1 MECIYYPELNKTSKE
16 ITISGKQAYHLKALR
31 LNVGDSLFLT
41 NGTGILAE
49 AQINKIQKDNYTI
62 EIKKINEN
70 YGELPVALG
79 LAIPILDSRERFE
92 FALEKAIELGIS
104 DFYPIITKYTQKKI
118 INIER
123 LKQKAI
129 AAIEQCKRA
138 VLPNIHEPI
147 RLQELLKLKSPYE
160 QFIISDMDG
169 EYYHET
175 APSTPLRMTLIFV
188 GPEGGFSD
196 DELEIFLSDA
206 RCSFI
211 KLSSRRLRAET
222 AAITTLGI
230 ISSNI
235 ESNCERIIK

>member
-1 MECIYYPELNKTSKE
+1 MECIYYPELNRTSKE
-16 ITISGKQAYHLKALR
+16 VTISGKQAYHLKALR

-41 NGTGILAE
+41 NGKGVLAE
-49 AQINKIQKDNYTI
+49 VLIIKIQKDNYTI
-62 EIKKINEN
+62 DVKNINEN
-70 YGELPVALG
+70 YGELSVALG
-79 LAIPILDSRERFE
+79 LAIPILDNRERFE

-129 AAIEQCKRA
+129 AAIEQCKRS

-147 RLQELLKLKSPYE
+147 RLQELLKLNSPYE

-169 EYYHET
+169 EYLQDNV
-175 APSTPLRMTLIFV
+175 PSTPLRMSLIFV

-196 DELEIFLSDA
+196 DELELFHSDA

-222 AAITTLGI
+222 AAITVLGI
-230 ISSNI
+230 ISSKI
-235 ESNCERIIK
+235 ESKFQ